1 MNMRSLII
9 ALVLGLALALV
20 AFGITVLIGNA
31 QGWWSVG
38 K

>member
-1 MNMRSLII
+1 MNTRSLII

-31 QGWWSVG
+31 QGW
-38 K
+38 

>member
-1 MNMRSLII
+1 MNTRSLVI

-20 AFGITVLIGNA
+20 AFGITILIGNA

>member
-1 MNMRSLII
+1 MNTRSLII

>member
-1 MNMRSLII
+1 MNTRSLII

-20 AFGITVLIGNA
+20 AFGITALIGNA